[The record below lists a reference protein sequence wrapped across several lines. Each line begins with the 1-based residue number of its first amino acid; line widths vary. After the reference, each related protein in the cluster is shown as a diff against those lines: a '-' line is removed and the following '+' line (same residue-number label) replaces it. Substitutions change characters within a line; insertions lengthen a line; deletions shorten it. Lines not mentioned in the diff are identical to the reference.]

1 MVLATILQEEI
12 RTTGQL
18 ITIAEIADMAA
29 MDRTTITTIAMID
42 ATPDG
47 TKYMV
52 VARESISPGPPPES
66 TSLPFTSGI
75 VL

>member
-1 MVLATILQEEI
+1 
-12 RTTGQL
+12 
-18 ITIAEIADMAA
+18 MAA